1 MNSKEGVRM
10 SENEVMLK
18 KAFEAQLVLDDLKK
32 RLGIET
38 TYPITFVV
46 AEGREQ
52 EFLKACAKENPF
64 PGILR
69 FVLTSL
75 RKKGVKRLFENETV
89 VQTPVVAAVLSLCSS
104 LATEIGALRGIE
116 SKDAQIYC
124 DVAYAGEQAIRLYLV
139 DQKDKAFK
147 KARSASAVR
156 VDNALNGS
164 FYKYETKDGRKVS
177 FHVYYQS
184 QQKKLVA
191 ALKLKKESSEF
202 KFLSTRKDRRY
213 LAKVMKN
220 YTAAQL
226 EELAFSS
233 GACGCLIRSRE
244 EWESSAVGKAVCA
257 MPLITFKDAPTK
269 GKPTWE
275 VPDPKKGPLSG
286 IKVLDLT
293 HIIAGPA
300 CSRILAEYGA
310 DVLLVRRGKFIDQE
324 QAMLELDGWAG
335 KNSIQLD
342 LNHPDDLA
350 RIKELIKEADVI
362 TYSYQNGCFDKFG
375 LSPEEIRKLN
385 PAIIY
390 ADLNCFSD
398 SEWKTRP
405 GWAPLAEDI
414 TGLSVRNGSLQEPKN
429 LNGVPLD
436 YIPGF
441 ILALGTLIAIKRK
454 LKDGTSGEVY
464 TSLTRGAEYLH
475 EATDFCAKNT
485 QLSTSSKI
493 ADQDFGHHFDG
504 ARIYVESGAL
514 GSVGFPRGATY
525 NTLYPHPEEQM
536 GFADGQSGFKKE

>member
-1 MNSKEGVRM
+1 
-10 SENEVMLK
+10 
-18 KAFEAQLVLDDLKK
+18 
-32 RLGIET
+32 
-38 TYPITFVV
+38 
-46 AEGREQ
+46 
-52 EFLKACAKENPF
+52 
-64 PGILR
+64 
-69 FVLTSL
+69 
-75 RKKGVKRLFENETV
+75 
-89 VQTPVVAAVLSLCSS
+89 
-104 LATEIGALRGIE
+104 
-116 SKDAQIYC
+116 
-124 DVAYAGEQAIRLYLV
+124 
-139 DQKDKAFK
+139 
-147 KARSASAVR
+147 
-156 VDNALNGS
+156 
-164 FYKYETKDGRKVS
+164 
-177 FHVYYQS
+177 
-184 QQKKLVA
+184 
-191 ALKLKKESSEF
+191 
-202 KFLSTRKDRRY
+202 
-213 LAKVMKN
+213 
-220 YTAAQL
+220 
-226 EELAFSS
+226 
-233 GACGCLIRSRE
+233 
-244 EWESSAVGKAVCA
+244 VGKAVCA

-269 GKPTWE
+269 GKPTWG

-310 DVLLVRRGKFIDQE
+310 DVLLVRRGRFIDQE

-429 LNGVPLD
+429 INGVPLD

-525 NTLYPHPEEQM
+525 NTLYPAPELTM
-536 GFADGQSGFKKE
+536 PFVDGCVDFKK